1 MTTEKKS
8 NRANKTTLKKGDNL
22 PGRGMSNKNRILE
35 AMKAESFEGLG
46 TKSTR
51 DECEIAF
58 FRKIVRKASD
68 VEDKDSGMMIKL
80 LGDKGW
86 SNMKPTLGNVEFEFP
101 SAGTPTDKALAIV
114 NAMATA
120 KLPPDIG
127 QLMIGIIKDSVIIE
141 EGTDLKSRIEN
152 IEKSL
157 NV

>member
-1 MTTEKKS
+1 MAKT
-8 NRANKTTLKKGDNL
+8 KTTLKAGDNL
-22 PGRGMSNKNRILE
+22 PARGMSNKTRICE
-35 AMKAESFEGLG
+35 AMRLESFENL
-46 TKSTR
+46 TKDSTR
-51 DECEIAF
+51 DECEIAY
-58 FRKIVRKASD
+58 FRLIIKKAKD
-68 VEDKDSGMMIKL
+68 KEDKDSGMMLRL

-86 SNMKPTLGNVEFEFP
+86 SSMKPTLGNVEFEFP
-101 SAGTPTDKALAIV
+101 SSGTPTDKALAIV

-141 EGTDLKSRIEN
+141 EGTDLKARIES

>member
-8 NRANKTTLKKGDNL
+8 KKANKTTLKPGDNL
-22 PGRGMSNKNRILE
+22 PPRGMSNKNRIIE

-46 TKSTR
+46 ETSTR

-58 FRKIVRKASD
+58 FRKVIRKASD
-68 VEDKDSGMMIKL
+68 AEDKDSGAMITL
-80 LGDKGW
+80 LGNKGW
-86 SNMKPTLGNVEFEFP
+86 SSMKPTLGCVEFEFP
-101 SAGTPTDKALAIV
+101 SEGSPTDKALAIV

-127 QLMIGIIKDSVIIE
+127 TLMIGIIKDSVIIE
-141 EGTDLKSRIEN
+141 EGTDLKARIES